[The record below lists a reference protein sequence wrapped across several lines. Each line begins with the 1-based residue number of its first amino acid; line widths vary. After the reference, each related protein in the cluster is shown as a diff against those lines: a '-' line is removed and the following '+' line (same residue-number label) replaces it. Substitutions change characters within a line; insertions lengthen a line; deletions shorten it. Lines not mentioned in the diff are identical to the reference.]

1 LRARCNSAD
10 SDRGPMSNAL
20 SPATFRFPKTA
31 SLGDVEGTIRDI
43 DTLKADG
50 DVRAFVASSYSRD
63 VLADIWSALAVGT
76 LLRKGHRRTAVAW
89 GSNRPELFAPRR
101 FALTPPGLVTT
112 ALADEVV
119 LEGTT
124 QPEDMKAVREWIRG
138 PLKGYLG
145 NEPNSRGADRWIVE
159 FDDARALSLRGISDC
174 DDHIDRRAF
183 DQLISQ
189 VRKELEIWWP
199 REQKAQFLSASEHSV
214 AKARLTDFIKELFEN
229 AYQHGRRTGG
239 SGSYTPNLRF
249 MRFRK
254 ITGSRDAL
262 TRRAGDD
269 IAIVK
274 EFVAA
279 SLSKKSEPAFLEISI
294 SDFGYGIVDKFLSSP
309 AGKKHHA
316 RPRTEVFDEL
326 LYNNLTSNSLDP
338 AAGLGI
344 FNALHAARKLG
355 AFVSVRTNEFWRAQN
370 FASRTAD
377 IQLKDIAKQRLG
389 GVAGT
394 HWQFIWAPPPL

>member
-1 LRARCNSAD
+1 
-10 SDRGPMSNAL
+10 MSNVL
-20 SPATFRFPKTA
+20 LPATFRFPKTA
-31 SLGDVEGTIRDI
+31 SLGDVEGKIRDI
-43 DTLKADG
+43 ESLKTGG

-76 LLRKGHRRTAVAW
+76 LLRKGHHRTAVAW
-89 GSNRPELFAPRR
+89 GSNRAELFAPRR
-101 FALTPPGLVTT
+101 FALTPAGLVTT

-119 LEGTT
+119 REGTAH
-124 QPEDMKAVREWIRG
+124 PEDMKAVREWIRG

-145 NEPNSRGADRWIVE
+145 NEIESRGADRWIVE
-159 FDDARALSLRGISDC
+159 FDDARALSLRGISDR

-199 REQKAQFLSASEHSV
+199 REQKAQFPSASEHSI
-214 AKARLTDFIKELFEN
+214 AKASLTDFIKELFEN
-229 AYQHGRRTGG
+229 AYQHGRRAGE
-239 SGSYTPNLRF
+239 SGSYIPNLRF

-254 ITGSRDAL
+254 INGSRISLA
-262 TRRAGDD
+262 RRAGDD

-279 SLSKKSEPAFLEISI
+279 SLARKSEPAFLEISI
-294 SDFGYGIVDKFLSSP
+294 SDFGYGIVDKFLSTP
-309 AGKKHHA
+309 AGKKHQA
-316 RPRTEVFDEL
+316 RKRADVLDEL
-326 LYNNLTSNSLDP
+326 LYKKLTSNSLDP

-344 FNALHAARKLG
+344 FNALHAARKLS

-370 FASRTAD
+370 FASKTTD
-377 IQLKDIAKQRLG
+377 IQLRDIAEQRLG
-389 GVAGT
+389 NVAGT